1 LGESQLP
8 GEVHGCYCAPARSG
22 ALFQRRE
29 PHGGRSRLRTWATT
43 SPDRLPRRL
52 RPNAGRDVLG
62 SNAGIRPCARAG
74 RSDRSAA
81 RWVGS
86 GRPGKP
92 GRLRRKSNLEGDTS
106 PWKERAFQ
114 VPARVPDATDP
125 FAEQRLEVEGSTRQT
140 CLSPT
145 SNGERGASPS
155 GGVQRHGGTGR
166 GDTVRLW
173 AGGTLR
179 RVEIASRGRGLPHP
193 GCSRLAFGLVASPR
207 KRCGQGVPRERVSRN
222 AANLRTGCGMQ
233 QARGPSRREN
243 RRGGAKPRGRNGS
256 WTGGAVGP
264 KVSRGN
270 SGRWEWTRG
279 SHVGGGAT
287 GHEPQERK
295 GLGPR
300 SELRLWSAWPRGARP
315 VCGRFEGDGRSRRA
329 DDGPYRSPAT
339 LPVMS
344 SRAPDR

>member
-1 LGESQLP
+1 
-8 GEVHGCYCAPARSG
+8 
-22 ALFQRRE
+22 
-29 PHGGRSRLRTWATT
+29 
-43 SPDRLPRRL
+43 
-52 RPNAGRDVLG
+52 
-62 SNAGIRPCARAG
+62 
-74 RSDRSAA
+74 
-81 RWVGS
+81 
-86 GRPGKP
+86 
-92 GRLRRKSNLEGDTS
+92 
-106 PWKERAFQ
+106 
-114 VPARVPDATDP
+114 VPERVPDATDP

-155 GGVQRHGGTGR
+155 CGVQRHGGTGR

-264 KVSRGN
+264 KGARGN
-270 SGRWEWTRG
+270 SGSWEWMRAG
-279 SHVGGGAT
+279 CVGGGAD
-287 GHEPQERK
+287 
-295 GLGPR
+295 R
-300 SELRLWSAWPRGARP
+300 SRTPGEVGSRSR
-315 VCGRFEGDGRSRRA
+315 GRSFGSGRCAARGPAVVRTLRRRVVTIRRPMTGA
-329 DDGPYRSPAT
+329 CTLMRRPDDV
-339 LPVMS
+339 LED
-344 SRAPDR
+344 PDW